1 MFNFPERDG
10 YTFNGAYYDEEGTEP
25 IVSVLEHYGHVD
37 RKTGTAEDTVMKV
50 YVDWKKGEW
59 YHIYTVEQFIENA
72 SLKGN
77 YEIHADLDFTGET
90 WPSTLMYGKF
100 SGSINGNGHKFTN
113 IEFKQNNN
121 SKANAGL
128 FGNFTKNASIT
139 DLAFE
144 NVTFTMEKGTRVN
157 GSAYGL
163 FAGIIADE
171 ATISNVSIVNGVI
184 QIDSECYFGV
194 SDYSIGLVCGS
205 GDPAKIPNA
214 QITCVPAGKNPE
226 TVQIMIDGNNV
237 TVEILK

>member
-1 MFNFPERDG
+1 
-10 YTFNGAYYDEEGTEP
+10 
-25 IVSVLEHYGHVD
+25 
-37 RKTGTAEDTVMKV
+37 
-50 YVDWKKGEW
+50 
-59 YHIYTVEQFIENA
+59 
-72 SLKGN
+72 
-77 YEIHADLDFTGET
+77 
-90 WPSTLMYGKF
+90 
-100 SGSINGNGHKFTN
+100 
-113 IEFKQNNN
+113 
-121 SKANAGL
+121 
-128 FGNFTKNASIT
+128 
-139 DLAFE
+139 
-144 NVTFTMEKGTRVN
+144 MEKGTRVN